1 MHGQQNIKILT
12 SYFSE
17 VFQDYGK
24 HGRSLFSPVINS
36 VTDPIFTK
44 LYVNDFCTE
53 SHENRTR
60 HSRLSCIPE
69 GQMDLAST
77 QGIFYCVENSEINL
91 LMLYSG
97 TFAVR
102 HETKH
107 LNTRTL
113 CGKNVI
119 LVMLYLLVHAVTTR
133 RISYKPKK
141 RFYTSGNLIQKNCFG
156 PR

>member
-1 MHGQQNIKILT
+1 MHGQQNVKTLT
-12 SYFSE
+12 PCFNE
-17 VFQDYGK
+17 VFKDYGK
-24 HGRSLFSPVINS
+24 HGRSLFPPVSNS

-60 HSRLSCIPE
+60 RSSSSCIPE

-97 TFAVR
+97 TYAV
-102 HETKH
+102 
-107 LNTRTL
+107 
-113 CGKNVI
+113 
-119 LVMLYLLVHAVTTR
+119 
-133 RISYKPKK
+133 
-141 RFYTSGNLIQKNCFG
+141 
-156 PR
+156 